1 MQNKKKIEILTPC
14 ALVRF
19 SKKTGKIDTTL
30 TAIGYGMLNMWGLQ
44 ETTKTKETIVF
55 TRDTGLIIAHYIG
68 TNNGMPEVEWPE
80 NDENIN
86 DYCDGLLEALKEG

>member
-1 MQNKKKIEILTPC
+1 MRNKEKIDILAPC

-30 TAIGYGMLNMWGLQ
+30 TGTGYGLLNMWGLQ
-44 ETTKTKETIVF
+44 ETSKSKETIVF
-55 TRDTGLIIAHYIG
+55 TRDTGLIIVHYTG
-68 TNNGMPEVEWPE
+68 NASGFPDVEWPE

-86 DYCDGLLEALKEG
+86 DLCEGLLESLAE